1 MGKIYVIRHCL
12 AQGQSLDAPLTQ
24 KGIEQAN
31 SLAEFFKNLK
41 IDRIVSSPFLRA
53 IQSIEP
59 LSSRESITIE
69 IDERLSERL
78 LSTRD
83 FPDWYEKLQA
93 TFVDMDLKYDSGE
106 SSNEAMHRIV
116 DLVKDAFAQDVDNT
130 LIVSHGNIISLLL
143 KYYDKDVDF
152 HCWKNLSNP
161 DVFLLS
167 PKHNGVMI
175 ERIWDSPYSEG

>member
-24 KGIEQAN
+24 KGIEQAD
-31 SLAEFFKNLK
+31 SLAEFFKDLK

-59 LSSRESITIE
+59 LSSRKSMTIE
-69 IDERLSERL
+69 MDERLSERL
-78 LSTRD
+78 LSTGD

-93 TFVDMDLKYDSGE
+93 TFVDMDLKYD
-106 SSNEAMHRIV
+106 
-116 DLVKDAFAQDVDNT
+116 DT

-167 PKHNGVMI
+167 PKHNEVMI
-175 ERIWDSPYSEG
+175 ERIWGAQYSEG

>member
-31 SLAEFFKNLK
+31 SLAEFFKDLK

-59 LSSRESITIE
+59 LSSRESMKIE
-69 IDERLSERL
+69 VDERLSERL

-93 TFVDMDLKYDSGE
+93 TFVDMDLKYDDGE
-106 SSNEAMHRIV
+106 SDASNCRPCKRCICSG
-116 DLVKDAFAQDVDNT
+116 F
-130 LIVSHGNIISLLL
+130 
-143 KYYDKDVDF
+143 
-152 HCWKNLSNP
+152 
-161 DVFLLS
+161 
-167 PKHNGVMI
+167 
-175 ERIWDSPYSEG
+175 

>member
-24 KGIEQAN
+24 KGIEQAE
-31 SLAEFFKNLK
+31 SLADFFKGIK
-41 IDRIVSSPFLRA
+41 INRILSSPFLRA

-59 LSSRESITIE
+59 LSIRESMTIE
-69 IDERLSERL
+69 IDERLSERR

-83 FPDWYEKLQA
+83 LPDWYEKLQA
-93 TFVDMDLKYDSGE
+93 TFVDMDLKYDGGE
-106 SSNEAMHRIV
+106 SSNEAMNRIV
-116 DLVKDAFAQDVDNT
+116 DVVKDAFARDVDNT

-143 KYYDKDVDF
+143 KYYDMTIDF

-161 DVFLLS
+161 DVYLLS
-167 PKHNGVMI
+167 PKHNEVTI
-175 ERIWDSPYSEG
+175 ERIWSSQHK